1 MTTETWSVIF
11 AGGTFVVIAATAV
24 AALIQLR
31 HLRAGNQLTTLLTLM
46 RMWDQ
51 PDMQEHIKYMRGP
64 LQQKLK
70 DPTFVRE
77 FAQGQLSR
85 AEHPEL
91 LVADFWEQVNAFM
104 KYGLMDERSW
114 LDIASVQ
121 ITSAWAALEPAINSM
136 RTRSGMGTFENFEY
150 AAVRA
155 KLWLLRYPQ
164 GSYPKGTPRMALLM
178 MTQRQT

>member
-1 MTTETWSVIF
+1 MTNETWNTIF

-51 PDMQEHIKYMRGP
+51 PEMQEHIRYMRGP

-70 DPTFVRE
+70 DPAFLAE
-77 FAQGQLSR
+77 FATGYLARS
-85 AEHPEL
+85 EHPEL
-91 LVADFWEQVNAFM
+91 LIADFWEQIGAFM
-104 KYGLMDERSW
+104 KYSLMDESTW
-114 LDIASVQ
+114 LDVAGTQVL
-121 ITSAWAALEPAINSM
+121 SAWESLEPAIESM
-136 RTRSGMGTFENFEY
+136 RTTRGRASFENFEY

-155 KLWLLRYPQ
+155 RLWMRRHPD
-164 GSYPKGTPRMALLM
+164 GCYPKGMPRMQQVKQAE
-178 MTQRQT
+178 QAQ